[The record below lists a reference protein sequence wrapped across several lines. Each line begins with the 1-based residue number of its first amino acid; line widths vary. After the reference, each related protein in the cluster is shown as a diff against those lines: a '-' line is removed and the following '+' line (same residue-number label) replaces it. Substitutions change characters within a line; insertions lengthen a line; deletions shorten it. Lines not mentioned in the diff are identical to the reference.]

1 MKYAFLIHDDPSTW
15 EDLPPEEAQK
25 LREQEMPRWEAA
37 MGELAKVDPEFTGYE
52 LENRSKAKVVRVQD
66 GERIV
71 SDGPF
76 VETKE
81 VIGGFFVAEVPDLD
95 EAIRLA
101 AVIPSAEGGGAIEI
115 RPVIG

>member
-1 MKYAFLIHDDPSTW
+1 MKYALLIYDDPSSW
-15 EDLPPEEAQK
+15 ESLHPEEAQK
-25 LREQEMPRWEAA
+25 FREQEMPHWETA
-37 MGELAKVDPEFTGYE
+37 MGELANVDPEFTGYE
-52 LENRSKAKVVRVQD
+52 LESRSKARVVRVQD

-71 SDGPF
+71 TDGPF

-101 AVIPSAEGGGAIEI
+101 AVIPSAEGGAIEI

>member
-1 MKYAFLIHDDPSTW
+1 MKYAFLIHDDPSSW
-15 EDLPPEEAQK
+15 ESLPEEERQK
-25 LREQEMPRWEAA
+25 LRAEEMPRWEAA
-37 MGELAKVDPEFTGYE
+37 MGELGSVDPSFTGFE
-52 LENRSKAKVVRVQD
+52 LDGASTAKVVRVRD

-81 VIGGFFVAEVPDLD
+81 IIGGLFVAEVPDLD

-101 AVIPSAEGGGAIEI
+101 AVIPSAAGGAIEI